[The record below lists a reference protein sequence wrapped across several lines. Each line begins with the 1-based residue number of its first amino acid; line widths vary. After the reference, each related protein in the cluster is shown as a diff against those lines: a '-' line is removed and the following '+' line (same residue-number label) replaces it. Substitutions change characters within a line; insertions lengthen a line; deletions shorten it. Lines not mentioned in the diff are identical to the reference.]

1 MSLLRRLAAPKVL
14 LVVALLFA
22 LNSAVLAFGNV
33 TVNDELDCGSW
44 MRPHAP
50 TSFDGVIDGGPDGL
64 RDAALC
70 RRAIAEQRPRTAT
83 ALTLSALAVL
93 ASAISWHGRR
103 QATGR

>member
-22 LNSAVLAFGNV
+22 LNAAVLAFGNV

-83 ALTLSALAVL
+83 AISLSALALV
-93 ASAISWHGRR
+93 AAMIVWHGRR
-103 QATGR
+103 QSNDR